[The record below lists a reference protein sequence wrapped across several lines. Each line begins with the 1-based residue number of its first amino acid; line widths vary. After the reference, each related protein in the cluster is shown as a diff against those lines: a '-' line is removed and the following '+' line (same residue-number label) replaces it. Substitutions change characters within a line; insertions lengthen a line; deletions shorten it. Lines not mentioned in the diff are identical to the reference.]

1 MVISV
6 IPILCETSARW
17 LGRGRSSTSDC
28 AGLTSD
34 MAAISRQNGNPRKA
48 ALNMRKCLLRFKRL
62 VVSHTHDPVIGMWRN
77 SMRFVG
83 FIVHACVGRD
93 PVYFPSL
100 ASIIRECLFKA
111 ARIRSDIRHDKSN
124 VDGSAIKTFLIEK
137 LAAPIVE
144 LADCGLV
151 QGTVDAVDKI
161 EAPLVG
167 LGIVQTQG

>member
-1 MVISV
+1 VPGSRLTWL
-6 IPILCETSARW
+6 PSAGRTGILAKPLYTW
-17 LGRGRSSTSDC
+17 
-28 AGLTSD
+28 
-34 MAAISRQNGNPRKA
+34 GNASFDSKS
-48 ALNMRKCLLRFKRL
+48 L

-77 SMRFVG
+77 SMRLVG

-100 ASIIRECLFKA
+100 APIIRECLFKA

-124 VDGSAIKTFLIEK
+124 VDGSAIKAFLVEK
-137 LAAPIVE
+137 LGAPIVE
-144 LADCGLV
+144 LADRGLV
-151 QGTVDAVDKI
+151 QGTVDAVGKI